1 MPTQIP
7 PVANEARAD
16 WPDTRND
23 VTTGLERFALAYI
36 SFEKA
41 PFKKKNANYPDSDQK
56 ENTNTKSK
64 MGLLEFLRPMYD
76 LKTRFHL
83 KKHSC
88 NEASSTHLE
97 YFAIINRGR
106 GHRKHNKYKDCS

>member
-41 PFKKKNANYPDSDQK
+41 PLKKK
-56 ENTNTKSK
+56 
-64 MGLLEFLRPMYD
+64 
-76 LKTRFHL
+76 TRTIPIL
-83 KKHSC
+83 IRKKIQIQS
-88 NEASSTHLE
+88 
-97 YFAIINRGR
+97 
-106 GHRKHNKYKDCS
+106 RKWGFSNF